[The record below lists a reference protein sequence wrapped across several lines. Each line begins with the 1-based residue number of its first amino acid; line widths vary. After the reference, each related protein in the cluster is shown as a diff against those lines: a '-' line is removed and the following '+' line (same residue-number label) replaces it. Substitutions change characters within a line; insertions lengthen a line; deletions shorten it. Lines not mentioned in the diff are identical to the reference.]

1 MFDRL
6 NLNWRQR
13 LAMPAGLTAM
23 AALAALLPLS
33 MPMSVHAEVVDTTLD
48 NGLRVIIKPDHR
60 APVVTSMVWY
70 KVGSSYEHDGI
81 TGVSH
86 VLEHMM
92 FKGTERYPA
101 GRFSSI
107 ISANGGSQNAF
118 TSRDFTAYYQNLG
131 SSRLAVSFELEA
143 DRMRGLTLGEE
154 EFVKENKVVQEER
167 RLRTDDKPQG
177 LAAERFMA
185 TAFVN
190 SGYHWPI
197 IGWMNDLQQ
206 MTVADLA
213 GWYQRWYAPNNATVV
228 VVGDVDPDEVIALAK
243 THFGALTATGPT
255 PAAPHRPEIKPLGER
270 RIVVK
275 APARLPYL
283 MMGYQVPVLT
293 DDADSWEPYALE
305 VLNWVLD
312 GDDSSRLSRE
322 LVRGS
327 EVAAAVSTGYDLYA
341 RNQTLFTLNAVP
353 ANGVSVAQLEQALKQ
368 QVTRMQQ
375 TLVSADE
382 LERVRNGA
390 MAQEVFGRDSVSYQ
404 ANLIGKLVTVGL
416 DWRLADQYVERLQAV
431 TPEQIQAVARK
442 YLIDD
447 RLTVATLRPQSIEDA
462 NQAAAANKESD
473 HAG

>member
-1 MFDRL
+1 MFNRL
-6 NLNWRQR
+6 SLGFS
-13 LAMPAGLTAM
+13 LL
-23 AALAALLPLS
+23 LVALLPLS
-33 MPMSVHAEVVDTTLD
+33 VAAEVVDTTLA
-48 NGLRVIIKPDHR
+48 NGLRVIVKPDHR

-92 FKGTERYPA
+92 FQGTERYPA
-101 GRFSSI
+101 GEFSSI

-118 TSRDFTAYYQNLG
+118 TSRDYTAYYQNLER
-131 SSRLAVSFELEA
+131 SRLPVSFELEA
-143 DRMRGLTLGEE
+143 DRMRGLVLDEQ

-185 TAFVN
+185 AAYIS

-197 IGWMNDLQQ
+197 IGWMSDLQQ
-206 MTVADLA
+206 MTVADLE
-213 GWYQRWYAPNNATVV
+213 RWYKQWYGPNNATVV

-243 THFGALTATGPT
+243 THFGPLKPTEPT
-255 PAAPHRPEIKPLGER
+255 PVAPHRPELRPLGER
-270 RIVVK
+270 RVVVK

-293 DDADSWEPYALE
+293 DDAESWEPYALE

-312 GDDSSRLSRE
+312 GDDSSRMSRE

-327 EVAAAVSTGYDLYA
+327 EIAAGVSVSYDLYS
-341 RNQTLFTLNAVP
+341 RNQTLFTISAVP
-353 ANGVSVAQLEQALKQ
+353 ANGTSVAQLEQALKQ

-375 TLVSADE
+375 TLVTEQE
-382 LERVRNGA
+382 LERIRNGA
-390 MAQEVFGRDSVSYQ
+390 VAQEVFGRDSVNYQ
-404 ANLIGKLVTVGL
+404 ANRIGSLVTVGL

-431 TPEQIQAVARK
+431 TPEQVQAVARK
-442 YLIDD
+442 YLVDD
-447 RLTVATLRPQSIEDA
+447 RLTVATLLPLSIEEA
-462 NQAAAANKESD
+462 NQAAAGNSKED
-473 HAG
+473 KHAG

>member
-1 MFDRL
+1 MFYRL
-6 NLNWRQR
+6 ILSP
-13 LAMPAGLTAM
+13 LIGL
-23 AALAALLPLS
+23 LLVALLP
-33 MPMSVHAEVVDTTLD
+33 SVVAAEVVDTTLD
-48 NGLRVIIKPDHR
+48 NGLRVIVKPDHR

-86 VLEHMM
+86 MLEHMM
-92 FKGTERYPA
+92 FQGTKRYPA

-131 SSRLAVSFELEA
+131 RSRLAVSFELEA
-143 DRMRGLTLGEE
+143 DRMRGLLLDEK

-185 TAFVN
+185 TAFVS

-206 MTVADLA
+206 MTVADLRA
-213 GWYQRWYAPNNATVV
+213 WYARWYSPNNATVV
-228 VVGDVDPDEVIALAK
+228 VVGDVDPDEVVALARAN
-243 THFGALTATGPT
+243 FGGLKPT
-255 PAAPHRPEIKPLGER
+255 EPIPLAPHRPEIKPLGER

-327 EVAAAVSTGYDLYA
+327 EVAAGASASYDLYS
-341 RNQTLFTLNAVP
+341 RNQTLFTFSAVP
-353 ANGVSVAQLEQALKQ
+353 TNGTSVAQLEQALRQ

-375 TLVSADE
+375 TLVSAQE

-404 ANLIGKLVTVGL
+404 ANLLGKLVTVGL
-416 DWRLADQYVERLQAV
+416 DWRLADQYVDRLQAV
-431 TPEQIQAVARK
+431 TPRQIQAVARK
-442 YLIDD
+442 YLVDD
-447 RLTVATLRPQSIEDA
+447 RLTVATLLPQSIEEA
-462 NQAAAANKESD
+462 NQAAGNGNGDKD
-473 HAG
+473 AG

>member
-1 MFDRL
+1 
-6 NLNWRQR
+6 
-13 LAMPAGLTAM
+13 M
-23 AALAALLPLS
+23 AVA
-33 MPMSVHAEVVDTTLD
+33 AEVVDTTLD
-48 NGLRVIIKPDHR
+48 NGLRVIVKPDHR
-60 APVVTSMVWY
+60 APVVTTMVWY

-118 TSRDFTAYYQNLG
+118 TGRDITAYYQDIER
-131 SSRLAVSFELEA
+131 SRLAVSFELEA
-143 DRMRGLTLGEE
+143 DRMRGLILDEA
-154 EFVKENKVVQEER
+154 EFIKENKVVQEER

-185 TAFVN
+185 SAFVS

-197 IGWMNDLQQ
+197 IGWMSDLQQ
-206 MTVADLA
+206 MKVGDLKD
-213 GWYQRWYAPNNATVV
+213 WYQRWYGPNNATVV

-243 THFGALTATGPT
+243 THFGALNPTEPT
-255 PAAPHRPEIKPLGER
+255 PVAPHRPEIKRLGER

-275 APARLPYL
+275 APAKLPYL

-312 GDDSSRLSRE
+312 GDGSSRLSRE

-327 EVAAAVSTGYDLYA
+327 EIAAGVSTSYDLYS
-341 RNQTLFTLNAVP
+341 RNQTLFTFSGVP
-353 ANGVSVAQLEQALKQ
+353 AKGTSVAQLEQALKQ
-368 QVTRMQQ
+368 QVVRMQK
-375 TLVSADE
+375 TLVSAEE

-390 MAQEVFGRDSVSYQ
+390 MAQEVFGRDSVNYQ
-404 ANLIGKLVTVGL
+404 ANQIGKLVTVGL
-416 DWRLADQYVERLQAV
+416 DWRLADAYVDRLQAV
-431 TPEQIQAVARK
+431 TPAQIQAVARK

-447 RLTVATLRPQSIEDA
+447 RLTVATLLPQSIEDA
-462 NQAAAANKESD
+462 NQAAANDRENND
-473 HAG
+473 AG